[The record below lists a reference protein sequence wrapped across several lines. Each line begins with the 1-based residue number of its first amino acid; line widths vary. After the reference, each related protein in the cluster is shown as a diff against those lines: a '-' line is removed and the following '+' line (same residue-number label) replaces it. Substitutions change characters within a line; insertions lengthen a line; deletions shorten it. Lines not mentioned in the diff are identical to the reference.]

1 MRKGNEVDNPH
12 LQFNPTFPGWI
23 KVWFMRQERAIR
35 NCGGMIERLFKT
47 LWLIGPVSFLF
58 LLLGCGEKGSDL
70 GDEVLIRVGDR
81 VVTVLDFN
89 EAFEI
94 SKIAFDHSAGEQGQ
108 DLREAQLRLLNEL
121 ILEMILLERAD
132 EIGISVTDTELEQAV
147 AAIKSDYPSGEFEA
161 TLLEFAVSYD
171 TWESRLKTR
180 LTMEKVIEK
189 ELENR
194 ITITPGD
201 IAEYYKKNFQGKKDE
216 SDSTPATGDIN
227 QIIVKQ
233 LRREK
238 AEKSY
243 KTWIEEL
250 KAKYEIEINGEQW
263 EKIAGSQSTKE
274 NETTNSDSK
283 SD

>member
-1 MRKGNEVDNPH
+1 
-12 LQFNPTFPGWI
+12 
-23 KVWFMRQERAIR
+23 
-35 NCGGMIERLFKT
+35 MIERLFKT
-47 LWLIGPVSFLF
+47 IWLIGPISFLF
-58 LLLGCGEKGSDL
+58 LFSGCGEKGSGL
-70 GDEVLIRVGDR
+70 GNEVLIRVGDR

-94 SKIAFDHSAGEQGQ
+94 SKIAFDSTSEQAD

-121 ILEMILLERAD
+121 ILEVILLERAD
-132 EIGISVTDTELEQAV
+132 EIGISVTDSELEKAV
-147 AAIKSDYPSGEFEA
+147 AAIKSDYPPGEFEE

-194 ITITPGD
+194 ITITPED

-216 SDSTPATGDIN
+216 SDSTPAAGDIN
-227 QIIVKQ
+227 EIIVKQ

-238 AEKSY
+238 AEESY

-250 KAKYEIEINGEQW
+250 KAKYEIEINNEQW
-263 EKIAGSQSTKE
+263 EKMQAPKE
-274 NETTNSDSK
+274 K
-283 SD
+283 

>member
-12 LQFNPTFPGWI
+12 LQFNPAFPGWI

-263 EKIAGSQSTKE
+263 EKIAGSQPGQAGIE
-274 NETTNSDSK
+274 D
-283 SD
+283 

>member
-1 MRKGNEVDNPH
+1 
-12 LQFNPTFPGWI
+12 
-23 KVWFMRQERAIR
+23 
-35 NCGGMIERLFKT
+35 MIERLFKT
-47 LWLIGPVSFLF
+47 IWLIGPISFLF
-58 LLLGCGEKGSDL
+58 LFSGCGEKGSGL
-70 GDEVLIRVGDR
+70 GNEVLIRVGDR

-94 SKIAFDHSAGEQGQ
+94 SKIAFDSTSEQAD

-121 ILEMILLERAD
+121 ILEVILLERAD
-132 EIGISVTDTELEQAV
+132 EIGISVTDSELEKAV
-147 AAIKSDYPSGEFEA
+147 AAIKSDYPPGEFEE

-194 ITITPGD
+194 ITITPED
-201 IAEYYKKNFQGKKDE
+201 IAEYYKKNFQGKKNE
-216 SDSTPATGDIN
+216 SDSTPAAGDIN
-227 QIIVKQ
+227 EIIVKQ

-238 AEKSY
+238 AEESY

-250 KAKYEIEINGEQW
+250 KAKYEIEINNEQW
-263 EKIAGSQSTKE
+263 EKMQAPKE
-274 NETTNSDSK
+274 K
-283 SD
+283 